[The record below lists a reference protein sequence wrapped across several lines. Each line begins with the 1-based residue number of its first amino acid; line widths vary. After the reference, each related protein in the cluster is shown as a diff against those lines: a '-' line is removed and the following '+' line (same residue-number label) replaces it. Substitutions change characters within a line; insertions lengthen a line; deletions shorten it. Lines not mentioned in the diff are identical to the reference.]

1 MQTLTYIGRGIGAI
15 PIAVGEWRI
24 VRPTVDGDPA
34 PLLLGFVE
42 LIGDVYG
49 LTLIGLPLH
58 RFYFG
63 SLDEAIAKAADTE
76 VSMPAA

>member
-1 MQTLTYIGRGIGAI
+1 MQTLAHIGNRIGAI
-15 PIAVGEWRI
+15 PIASGEWRI
-24 VRPTVDGDPA
+24 TRPAVDGDPA

-49 LTLIGLPLH
+49 LTLIGLPLC

-63 SLDEAIAKAADTE
+63 SLSEAIDEAVGTE